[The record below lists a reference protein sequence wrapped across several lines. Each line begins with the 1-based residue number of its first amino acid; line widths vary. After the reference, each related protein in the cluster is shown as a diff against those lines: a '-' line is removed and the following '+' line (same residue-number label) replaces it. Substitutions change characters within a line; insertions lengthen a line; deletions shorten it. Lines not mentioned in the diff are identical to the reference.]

1 MSFGDAVKSGF
12 RKYFEFSG
20 RASRS
25 EFWYWTLFTTILVLF
40 GLMLDIAFGWGNK
53 PLEGFGP
60 LVTLA
65 YVGTVIPTYAAM
77 VRRLHDTNRSA
88 WWIGGVAIG
97 CIVYIVML
105 LLIGR
110 SGGQGT
116 ASLSIFAASVGLVL
130 IGFSITSTVFLCLR
144 GTQGANRF
152 GLLASSGGRPPETF
166 GRASAYGG
174 AESDL
179 DASHWVLSGFDSV
192 GNIVR
197 LEFTATHGRDRNFV
211 IGRNRDVCNLVIVD
225 QGVSRRHAEI
235 SVTAAGVFIRDL
247 ESSNGTFLNGQ
258 KLTSEPLR
266 FPANGTL
273 TLGPIELSI
282 FGS

>member
-1 MSFGDAVKSGF
+1 MTFGDAVKSGF
-12 RKYFEFSG
+12 KKYFEFSG

-25 EFWYWTLFTTILVLF
+25 EFWWWTLFTVILGLFALMLDVLF
-40 GLMLDIAFGWGNK
+40 GWENRPG
-53 PLEGFGP
+53 EGYGP

-65 YVGTVIPTYAAM
+65 NVGTLIPTYALLF
-77 VRRLHDTNRSA
+77 RRLHDTNRSA
-88 WWIGGVAIG
+88 WWIGGVVLG
-97 CIVYIVML
+97 WLVLIVML
-105 LLIGR
+105 LLIPQ
-110 SGGQGT
+110 SGGAET
-116 ASLSIFAASVGLVL
+116 ESPNLFVIIAVL
-130 IGFSITSTVFLCLR
+130 ILIGVSITITVFLCLR

-152 GLLASSGGRPPETF
+152 GLLASSSGRTPDTF
-166 GRASAYGG
+166 DQTSAYGATG
-174 AESDL
+174 SDSE
-179 DASHWVLSGFDSV
+179 ASHWVLSGFDSV
-192 GNIVR
+192 GNVVR
-197 LEFTATHGRDRNFV
+197 FEFDVKNGHGRNFV
-211 IGRNRDVCNLVIVD
+211 IGRNRDVCDLVIVD

-235 SVTAAGVFIRDL
+235 SVTASGVFIRDL